1 MNIELTNQIDA
12 IGISAESGDVILSVI
27 DGADWSGKH
36 LLLLQEKLNT
46 YLRFV
51 ESGEVYF
58 AYPSALGKRIEI
70 HVYWRVAPPR
80 EAEQFLSRVT
90 SIVGEAGLG
99 FSHGPAGALN

>member
-12 IGISAESGDVILSVI
+12 IGMSAESGDVILSVI
-27 DGADWSGKH
+27 DGAEWSGKH

-46 YLRFV
+46 YLRLV

-80 EAEQFLSRVT
+80 EAEQFLSRVA
-90 SIVGEAGLG
+90 SIMGEAGLG